1 MPRRPSLS
9 ALLVCLAVAA
19 LMAPALVWAASSP
32 TKGGSYVGEVSANA
46 TRTDKRVVVKVSND
60 GKTARARL
68 ACTDTRASLSP
79 KFPIS
84 KGKFDGR
91 KTFGGD
97 DLLWRLKG
105 TFKSKTKIKGKLYL
119 PAICDGRG
127 GKITLL
133 LDE

>member
-9 ALLVCLAVAA
+9 ALLVCLAIAA
-19 LMAPALVWAASSP
+19 LMAPALVSAASSP
-32 TKGGSYVGEVSANA
+32 TKGASYVGEVSANA
-46 TRTDKRVVVKVSND
+46 TRTDKRVVLKVSKD

-91 KTFGGD
+91 KSTGSL
-97 DLLWRLKG
+97 LLWRLKG
-105 TFKSKTKIKGKLYL
+105 TFTSKTKIKGKLYL